1 MLALAHGKTGLVVTL
16 SSVTPVMILSILW
29 LLTKKHP
36 PPAAWADT
44 AITVAGIAF
53 VLGD

>member
-1 MLALAHGKTGLVVTL
+1 MFALAHGKMGFVVTL

-29 LLTKKHP
+29 LLTKKRP
-36 PPAAWADT
+36 PPAAWADA

-53 VLGD
+53 VPGD